1 MSTPGKPTTGS
12 AIDALELLRA
22 DHDKVK
28 NLFREFEE
36 LKGNDD
42 EDERKA
48 ELVDEICYELT
59 LHSMIEEEIFYPTV
73 RAAIDDD
80 DMMDEADVEHAGAR
94 ELISQLEVMYP
105 GDDHFDATVTVLGEE
120 IAHHID
126 KEENDM
132 FAAARAAAIDLD
144 ELGERLAARKEELDE
159 DLSSPP
165 SSIDA
170 IDAALPQNGARRA
183 PRPPNE

>member
-1 MSTPGKPTTGS
+1 MSSQDKPKSG
-12 AIDALELLRA
+12 APRGALDLLKA

-28 NLFREFEE
+28 NLFREFET

-42 EDERKA
+42 DDERKS

-59 LHSMIEEEIFYPTV
+59 VHAMLEEEIFYPV
-73 RAAIDDD
+73 LRSAIDDD

-120 IAHHID
+120 VAHHID
-126 KEENDM
+126 KEESEM
-132 FAAARAAAIDLD
+132 FEAARSAGIDLD
-144 ELGERLAARKEELDE
+144 DLGEQLSARKDELDE
-159 DLSSPP
+159 DLASPP

-170 IDAALPQNGARRA
+170 MQPHDGVRRA
-183 PRPPNE
+183 PRAPN

>member
-1 MSTPGKPTTGS
+1 MSNPGKPKGG
-12 AIDALELLRA
+12 AALDALELLKA

-28 NLFREFEE
+28 SLFREFES

-42 EDERKA
+42 EDERKS

-59 LHSMIEEEIFYPTV
+59 VHSMLEEEIFYPVV
-73 RAAIDDD
+73 RSAIDDD

-120 IAHHID
+120 VAHHID
-126 KEENDM
+126 KEESDM
-132 FAAARAAAIDLD
+132 FDAARAAGIDLED
-144 ELGERLAARKEELDE
+144 LGEQLSARKEELDE

-170 IDAALPQNGARRA
+170 MEPHDGARRSPRA
-183 PRPPNE
+183 PN